1 MTRILLLAALFLSAA
16 QDDVQVSA
24 SLDRQTA
31 EVGETVILTI
41 TLRAA
46 TLRSPEIDEPS
57 LTGFEVIASS
67 DRSSFRF
74 STAAGSIREFSR
86 QYTLRVGTAGQL
98 TISPFRISVDGILY
112 ETVTLQLTAAEPSAM
127 TRLPGSLE
135 PEAGEEVVVRLWVE
149 PETAYVGQQ
158 VTMTVAAFFDPLVR
172 NRLQRQP
179 EYRPPDVHGFW
190 IADLPGPIRPE
201 RQDVGGRTYFVQIY
215 RRALFPLSTG
225 RVQIP
230 AAAVIYE
237 VRRGLIYAPET
248 FHVESS
254 PVVVTILP
262 TPEEGKPSDYAGAVG
277 SYEATAYFDRSEVA
291 AGEAINLVLEV
302 RGSGNL
308 RALPRPELPAVAG
321 IRVYEGTEESE
332 IEFRGTEFAG
342 HKRFSWVLI
351 PERAG
356 QYVIPELV
364 LPYFDPA
371 LASYRGA
378 RTEPMTLNVQRT
390 PALSIAA
397 ATSAGSALRFVKD
410 EPAGEPLNLHYNTQ
424 FWVLLAVPLTLL
436 LGVQIASRYRQQAT
450 PRRPRRRQRGRQA
463 LRALRPLAK
472 SADASFFVELRAAI
486 LGYLQSR
493 LRQPALTTQGIVQTQ
508 HALEDAGVPP
518 QVTLDLIGVVEK
530 CARHRYS
537 PDPPGTRERVQLL
550 ERAEKLLVAVDKE
563 AVSERRLQTVVENG
577 GALSLMVAGL
587 LVASPLAVQ
596 AQGADSADEVDH
608 LLGQGVSA
616 YARGDYASAVDY
628 FERALQL
635 EPHDAHI
642 QYNLGNAH
650 YELGE
655 QGWAV
660 AMWMNSLRLEPRDGD
675 ARFNLL
681 LAVGDDPVLGSS
693 LPPVPLSDDEL
704 AIMLAALWFVGCL
717 ALIARQRWQN
727 VYLTMG
733 GWSALGLALITAT
746 VLLIPRADYAVVVSQ
761 EAALRAG
768 PVTQSEPLGFPAAG
782 TGFRVKERR
791 EGWLRVTRGGESEGW
806 IDEREVAV
814 IGQRA
819 VLARGG

>member
-1 MTRILLLAALFLSAA
+1 MTYILLLAALSVAAA
-16 QDDVQVSA
+16 QGDVQVSA
-24 SLDRQTA
+24 SLDRHTA
-31 EVGETVILTI
+31 EVGETVVLTI
-41 TLRAA
+41 TLRAT

-57 LTGFEVIASS
+57 LTGFEIIASS

-74 STAAGSIREFSR
+74 STTAGSVREFSR
-86 QYTLRVGTAGQL
+86 QYTLRVATAGQL
-98 TISPFRISVDGILY
+98 TIPPLRVSVDGSLY
-112 ETVTLQLTAAEPSAM
+112 ETEALQLTAAEPSAM
-127 TRLPGSLE
+127 ARLPDSLE
-135 PEAGEEVVVRLWVE
+135 PEAGEEVAVRLWVD

-201 RQDVGGRTYFVQIY
+201 RRTVGGRTYFVQIF

-262 TPEEGKPSDYAGAVG
+262 TPEEGRPENYAGAVG
-277 SYEATAYFDRSEVA
+277 SYEAGAFFDRSEVA

-302 RGSGNL
+302 RGTGNL
-308 RALPRPELPAVAG
+308 RALPRPELPALAG
-321 IRVYEGTEESE
+321 IRVYEGAEEAE

-356 QYVIPELV
+356 QYVIPELE
-364 LPYFDPA
+364 LPHFDPA
-371 LASYRGA
+371 SASYRRA
-378 RTEPMTLNVQRT
+378 RTEPMALNVQRAPT
-390 PALSIAA
+390 LPIAA
-397 ATSAGSALRFVKD
+397 ATAAGSALRFVKD
-410 EPAGEPLNLHYNTQ
+410 RPAGQPLDLHYNAR
-424 FWVLLAVPLTLL
+424 FWAVLSLPLILL
-436 LGVQIASRYRQQAT
+436 LGVHVVSRYRQQVT

-463 LRALRPLAK
+463 LRALRPLAE
-472 SADASFFVELRAAI
+472 SVDASFFTELRAAI

-518 QVTLDLIGVVEK
+518 QVTLELIGLLEE

-537 PDPPGTRERVQLL
+537 PDPPDTRERVKLL

-577 GALSLMVAGL
+577 GALSLVLAGFL
-587 LVASPLAVQ
+587 AASPLAAQ
-596 AQGADSADEVDH
+596 AQAVGQADEVGH
-608 LLGQGVSA
+608 LLGGGVSA

-628 FERALQL
+628 FERALRLQ
-635 EPHDAHI
+635 PNDAHI
-642 QYNLGNAH
+642 QYNLGNAY
-650 YELGE
+650 YESGE

-693 LPPVPLSDDEL
+693 LPPIPLSDDEL
-704 AIMLAALWFVGCL
+704 AIMLAVLWFAGCF
-717 ALIARQRWQN
+717 ALIARQRWQS

-768 PVTQSEPLGFPAAG
+768 PVMQSEPLGFPAAG

-806 IDEREVAV
+806 IDEREIAV

-819 VLARGG
+819 VQARGG